1 MPPRSF
7 TVQLPKTAGLD
18 QNAEW
23 CILERDGEQRRIRFH
38 DYSEIF
44 DVPGLYEH
52 LFYEQLKCQSPH
64 IIRTLLAEVLA
75 QRSGTSKA
83 PETPTAL
90 RVLDVGAGNG
100 MVGEELSELGAEW
113 ITGVDILESAKTATE
128 RDRPGVYQDYRVIDL
143 TDVPQADH
151 EALSAVGFNALTS
164 VAALGFGDIPP
175 AAFAQAY
182 NYVRSNG
189 LIAFTIKDRFVGDED
204 QSGFARLIKQ
214 LLDGNFMTKVA
225 ERRYR
230 HRLAISG
237 EPLYYYAYVAEKH
250 DDVPTDWH

>member
-7 TVQLPKTAGLD
+7 TVHLPKTAGLD

-23 CILERDGEQRRIRFH
+23 CILQRDGEQRRIRFH

-44 DVPGLYEH
+44 AVPGLYEH
-52 LFYEQLKCQSPH
+52 LFYERLECQSPTVVRSLVGEVVEQRAGSS
-64 IIRTLLAEVLA
+64 RTPN
-75 QRSGTSKA
+75 R
-83 PETPTAL
+83 PTDL

-113 ITGVDILESAKTATE
+113 ITGVDILESAKQATE
-128 RDRPGVYQDYRVIDL
+128 RDRPGIYDDYRVLDL
-143 TDVPQADH
+143 TDVPETDH
-151 EALSAVGFNALTS
+151 EALSSVGFNTLTS

-182 NYVRSNG
+182 NYVVEGG

-214 LLDGNFMTKVA
+214 LIEGNFMTKVA

-230 HRLAISG
+230 HRLAVSG
-237 EPLYYYAYVAEKH
+237 EPLYYYAYVAEKN